1 MYRRMFLSGVAG
13 SAASWSCGGALVQG
27 APAKGGV
34 TLLVPFLPGGSS
46 DMLARTLSTK
56 FQEMLGQP
64 VVVTNAAGA
73 GGDIAAAQLKRAQP
87 DGRTL
92 MIASAGLL
100 AIAPNLQRSAVYDP
114 ARDFD
119 YITVAV
125 RVANVL
131 VVPASSPVKSVPGLI
146 AVLKD
151 HPGMVA
157 FGSSGK
163 GSSDHLTAELFW
175 LQTGTK
181 GLHMPDRG
189 GVAATEELLGGTVH
203 AAFQNVNVVI
213 SHIRSGS
220 LRPLAVTGQARSAL
234 LPGVPTLAESGV
246 HGLEVYSW
254 QAVVAPRGLAEPVKN
269 ALHAALVAAL
279 NDTVV
284 QERLVEQGFEVV
296 ASTPSQATKLQATES
311 ARWRHLIKTRG
322 ISAG

>member
-1 MYRRMFLSGVAG
+1 MYRRMFLTSVAG
-13 SAASWSCGGALVQG
+13 SVASWGCGALAQG
-27 APAKGGV
+27 APVKGGV

-46 DMLARTLSTK
+46 DMVARTLSAK
-56 FQEMLGQP
+56 FQEKLGQP
-64 VVVTNAAGA
+64 VVVTHAAGA
-73 GGDIAAAQLKRAQP
+73 GGDIAAAQLKRAPP

-92 MIASAGLL
+92 MVASAGLL
-100 AIAPNLQRSAVYDP
+100 AIAPNLHRSAVCDP

-131 VVPASSPVKSVPGLI
+131 VVPASSPVKSVAALV

-181 GLHMPDRG
+181 GLHTPDRG

-203 AAFQNVNVVI
+203 AAFQNINVVI
-213 SHIRSGS
+213 SQIRSGR
-220 LRPLAVTGQARSAL
+220 LRPLAVTGHARSAP

-284 QERLVEQGFEVV
+284 QARLVEQGFELV
-296 ASTPSQATKLQATES
+296 ASTPSPAARHQATES
-311 ARWRHLIKTRG
+311 ARWKHLIKTRG